1 MSNENLN
8 PNQEDSN
15 INTSNATDTDNTNNT
30 NNTDQD
36 FLNFILNF
44 LSLSIME

>member
-15 INTSNATDTDNTNNT
+15 INTSNANDTDNTNNT
-30 NNTDQD
+30 NNTESNEFVYDTIKNKQ
-36 FLNFILNF
+36 
-44 LSLSIME
+44 